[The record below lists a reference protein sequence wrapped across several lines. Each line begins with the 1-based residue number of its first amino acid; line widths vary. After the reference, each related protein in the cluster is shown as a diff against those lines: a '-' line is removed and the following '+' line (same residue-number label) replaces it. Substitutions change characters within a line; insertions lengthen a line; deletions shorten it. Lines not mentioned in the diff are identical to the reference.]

1 MHRKRRVWNLLLS
14 VAACLLMLPM
24 QAGAVGVGV
33 SARQGT
39 AKIGSGVSQIQKNDT
54 VYMGTYGGSDIPWR
68 VLDPSR
74 TNAGG
79 AGMFLITQNIY
90 DNGKV
95 QFEEDYQEVPN
106 PYDPCYKVDGNGN
119 LTDVLANVYTGSL
132 AQTWCNNFRDN
143 NLSLQERASLIA
155 ISKTDTEYSG
165 KVEAFGSLTLTDE
178 KVFFLSAREAEA
190 DGYFTSKEDRIVNDN
205 TGTAYSWWLRSP
217 AMKISGAAGAVSSS
231 GDLISTGLRN
241 SYSARPACNIDLDSV
256 LFTSAA
262 ASGKSSAGV
271 GGGALTSYTSG
282 GSGTGGSGKAWKL
295 TLKDSSRDA
304 AFTASADADAV
315 TETEYGYTDWKIK
328 VSYSGAKP
336 GNNEYVSALL
346 CDDSGKILYYGNIA
360 QNSASGSVDIT
371 IPENLAAGSYTL
383 NIFSE
388 QCNGDNKSDYA
399 GGVCPIALT
408 VKQMTPE
415 AIPNVDFNADGADS
429 GTLSG
434 VTGTVAYSL
443 NGGQTWT
450 TVDAADIQGGNVP
463 VSGVTAANGIW
474 VKTLGD
480 GINTTDSEPQKI
492 AVRQAAKPA
501 GLAAAGCTGA
511 SRNDGV
517 ITGVDDTME
526 YKLLAASAWMP
537 VGAETD
543 KLTGLAPGTY
553 LVRVRASGT
562 ALASE
567 TVEVTVERYTPQS
580 GKTEGSEDSETPE
593 NPDAGDKGGRHA
605 EKIQENSPQ
614 TGDSMPVLNL
624 IVLLL
629 ISGAVI
635 IAAFMKLFPRKE

>member
-1 MHRKRRVWNLLLS
+1 
-14 VAACLLMLPM
+14 
-24 QAGAVGVGV
+24 
-33 SARQGT
+33 
-39 AKIGSGVSQIQKNDT
+39 
-54 VYMGTYGGSDIPWR
+54 MGTYGGSDIPWR

-90 DNGKV
+90 DNGNV
-95 QFEEDYQEVPN
+95 QFEKDYVQEVPQPGE
-106 PYDPCYKVDGNGN
+106 PYYKVDGNGDP
-119 LTDVLANVYTGSL
+119 TDVLANVYTGSL

-155 ISKTDTEYSG
+155 ISKTDTEYSYSG
-165 KVEAFGSLTLTDE
+165 TLIDFGSSTLADE
-178 KVFFLSAREAEA
+178 KVFFLSAREAAA
-190 DGYFTSKEDRIVNDN
+190 DGYFTSDEDRIAKDN
-205 TGTAYSWWLRSP
+205 TGAVNYWWLRSP
-217 AMKISGAAGAVSSS
+217 VLDISFNAGVVSTSGYVFSSS
-231 GDLISTGLRN
+231 ILS
-241 SYSARPACNIDLDSV
+241 SWAARPACNIDLDSV

-282 GSGTGGSGKAWKL
+282 GSSTGGSGKAWKL

-315 TETEYGYTDWKIK
+315 TEAEYGYTDWKVK
-328 VSYSGAKP
+328 VSYSGAKT
-336 GNNEYVSALL
+336 GDTTEYVSALL
-346 CDDSGKILYYGNIA
+346 CDASGKILYYGNIA

-371 IPENLAAGSYTL
+371 IPQNLAAGSYTL

-408 VKQMTPE
+408 VKQMTP
-415 AIPNVDFNADGADS
+415 AVIPNVDFTADGADS

-434 VTGTVAYSL
+434 VTGTIAYSL

-474 VKTLGD
+474 VKTPGD
-480 GINTTDSEPQKI
+480 GINTTDSEIQKI
-492 AVRQAAKPA
+492 TVRQAAKPA
-501 GLAAAGCTGA
+501 GLAAAGCTAA
-511 SRNDGV
+511 SRNDGA

-526 YKLLAASAWMP
+526 YKLLAASAWTL
-537 VGAETD
+537 VGAGTD

-553 LVRVRASGT
+553 LIRVRASGT
-562 ALASE
+562 VLASE

-580 GKTEGSEDSETPE
+580 GKTEGSETSETPG
-593 NPDAGDKGGRHA
+593 NSDGADSK
-605 EKIQENSPQ
+605 KSPQ
-614 TGDSMPVLNL
+614 TGADTDVKTYLAF
-624 IVLLL
+624 LLMGACGM
-629 ISGAVI
+629 SGAVYV
-635 IAAFMKLFPRKE
+635 RRRR